1 MPKWVGEPTLP
12 MYAPR
17 RVVIREAL
25 DVARPSIA
33 CPLDELIRVLHEY
46 LNPSRAEPGV
56 NRLRSVIL
64 PGTASCRKKG
74 APSTSRPATPPRSQ
88 SSVAPSAALYHRT
101 AACASGTIS
110 ITERDVGGVAPFIAP
125 ASYVASDHLLPRSRA
140 CSERHPFAQLRASR
154 RTIAHARSGRKRSS
168 ARVDQARFCS
178 SWEQHCRRILPLA
191 HLCGTERG

>member
-1 MPKWVGEPTLP
+1 
-12 MYAPR
+12 
-17 RVVIREAL
+17 
-25 DVARPSIA
+25 
-33 CPLDELIRVLHEY
+33 
-46 LNPSRAEPGV
+46 
-56 NRLRSVIL
+56 VIL

-88 SSVAPSAALYHRT
+88 SSAAPSAALYHRT

-178 SWEQHCRRILPLA
+178 SILASLSDRHHGARKGDANSESKRDGRAAVTLPRPRSSTPADANACDVYVELEA
-191 HLCGTERG
+191 